1 MDRIILI
8 IVMSV
13 FLSAGI
19 AIGYFNSDPVV
30 FNFLFGRAT
39 QPLIVLL
46 AEVFMLAVLITLLVA
61 AIKILALRAET
72 RRLRKQLNDA
82 ESELK
87 NLRNL
92 PYA

>member
-1 MDRIILI
+1 MYRIILI
-8 IVMSV
+8 ISV
-13 FLSAGI
+13 TIFACAGI

-30 FNFLFGRAT
+30 FNFLFGRST
-39 QPLIVLL
+39 QPLILLL
-46 AEVFMLAVLITLLVA
+46 AEVFIAAVLITLLVA
-61 AIKILALRAET
+61 ATRILTLRAET
-72 RRLRKQLNDA
+72 KRLRKQLNDA